1 MDLKEVIATELE
13 AARGRS
19 LDLLSPLSAEDHV
32 RQHSPLMSPLVWDL
46 THVGNFEEIWLL
58 RNVAG
63 HQALVSAEFDATY
76 DPGVNPRGVRGQLPL
91 PGPGESRS
99 YIADVRGRAL
109 DVLERI
115 ELDPS
120 QRLFKDGY
128 VYGMIVQHE
137 HQHDE
142 TMLATLQLKEGDPY
156 PLATPAPLAGAVV
169 EPSEVLV
176 NGGPFTMGTDTDSW
190 AYDNERP
197 AHTVQLA
204 PYFIDT
210 TPVTNAA
217 YLEFIEAGGYHD
229 PRFWT
234 EAGWEWRREAELEHP
249 QFWRREGSSSW
260 SVLRFGARIS
270 LPLGEPVQHVC
281 WYEADAYARW
291 AGKRLPTEAEW
302 EKAASWEQPARKR
315 RFPWGDEPID
325 ERRANLGQRH
335 FGPAPVGAYPQGVS
349 PWGCHQMLGDVWEWC
364 SSDFR
369 PYPGFAS
376 FPYPEYSE
384 IFFGNEYKVLRGGS
398 WAAHPQVIR
407 NTFRNWDFPIRRQ
420 IFCGFRCA
428 RDA

>member
-1 MDLKEVIATELE
+1 MDLKEVIALELE

-19 LDLLSPLSAEDHV
+19 LDLLSPLSEEDQIK
-32 RQHSPLMSPLVWDL
+32 QHSPLMSPLVWDL

-58 RNVAG
+58 RNVARRKP
-63 HQALVSAEFDATY
+63 LVSAEFDAIY
-76 DPGVNPRGVRGQLPL
+76 DPGVNPRRVRGGLPL
-91 PGPGESRS
+91 PGPVESRS
-99 YIADVRGRAL
+99 YIADVRGQAL

-115 ELDPS
+115 DLDPA

-156 PLATPAPLAGAVV
+156 PLATPAPPARAALQS
-169 EPSEVLV
+169 SEVLIP
-176 NGGPFTMGTDTDSW
+176 GGSFTMGTDTDAW

-217 YLEFIEAGGYHD
+217 YLEFIDAGGYHD
-229 PRFWT
+229 RQLWSD
-234 EAGWEWRREAELEHP
+234 AGWEWRQQAELEHP
-249 QFWRREGSSSW
+249 QFWRREGQSSW

-270 LPLGEPVQHVC
+270 LPLPEPVQHVC
-281 WYEADAYARW
+281 WYEADAYAHW

-302 EKAASWEQPARKR
+302 EKAASWEPSSRKR

-325 ERRANLGQRH
+325 DARANVGQRH
-335 FGPAPVGAYPQGVS
+335 FGPGAVGAYPQGVS

-369 PYPGFAS
+369 PYPGFSS

-384 IFFGNEYKVLRGGS
+384 IFFGDEYKVLRGGS
-398 WAAHPQVIR
+398 WATSPHVAR

-420 IFCGFRCA
+420 IFSGFRCV